1 MRGSGRAVRF
11 LVAAMVLPLVA
22 GCAAIAAGAVGAAAA
37 IEYTDRG
44 AESYVDASISEVASA
59 TESAFRSM
67 GITIEERRSE
77 PEEAEIEIK
86 GDDGDWKVVT
96 DIEGDRDAGRTHVE
110 VTVSR
115 NMVDYEKSRAED
127 ILRAIL
133 DRL

>member
-1 MRGSGRAVRF
+1 MRRSGRAVRF

>member
-1 MRGSGRAVRF
+1 MRRSGRAVRF

-22 GCAAIAAGAVGAAAA
+22 GCAAIAAGAIGAAAA

>member
-1 MRGSGRAVRF
+1 MRRSGRAVRF

-44 AESYVDASISEVASA
+44 AESYVDASISEVAAA